1 MKTRRRILPQLTS
14 FIAVLALLAFAAPDP
29 AAAKGPAGKQ
39 GGAAGASAS
48 TAAATT
54 AEAAAPASTAVSTP
68 VAPAATEKVAKSKSD
83 ADRKT
88 GTAATAASTAVP
100 ASSAATAA
108 TAAGASGSDSTAGGR
123 PTDLE
128 GPLKD
133 KMSEAG
139 DLFGDLYVLYRY
151 QGGETRNV
159 PAVDE
164 NGEPVMAATVWLDAD
179 GNPVLDENGVPY
191 QVLRQIWTTAT
202 AVGGE
207 PVLTEVFATY
217 TVTDEETGEYVVNP
231 LTGDIY
237 YAAPYPSQC
246 LQPVADYGRWGD
258 IFAKTGLADNRLPLL
273 MTYDATWERTEC
285 EVPHEIFIAAGET
298 WNGNTYAVNVYYD
311 DLIQEVEFGRLNLGR
326 APEAV
331 LDDSFD
337 EAIRAINNAR
347 DIKID
352 ASGRL
357 VLTTDIYDEFLADEN
372 GDPLLLETVEKA
384 IDSPKENL
392 ALYLKL
398 MQDGHLITPADDRLP
413 VEHSLN
419 GGIPDWKKAE
429 LEDGP
434 SKILRPTIDI
444 EHLRSFG
451 LGHLVDA
458 DNIQTYYT
466 SPDAQGNLVVSAEPC
481 TGCEEWTGIT
491 TRSDADF
498 CAAEDFAF
506 AATFF
511 ASAADKTG
519 TITTDKIVYMNS
531 ILGINQVVGYSA
543 YDTDGNPLPDAI
555 DYSKNPVYFD
565 YGLHMNTYH
574 RLATFRNRGQAV
586 TPAGDGHPAIYDGQV
601 KVLVETSEDSGMWEE
616 TEVSINRNV
625 FGTARAPEGE
635 EFSGAN
641 VKGFTSMGD
650 DDLRVIEYIHTY
662 QIPGL
667 R

>member
-1 MKTRRRILPQLTS
+1 MKIGRRILHQLS
-14 FIAVLALLAFAAPDP
+14 CSIAALSLLALATPGP
-29 AAAKGPAGKQ
+29 AAARGPA
-39 GGAAGASAS
+39 GGAAGSGGAAAS
-48 TAAATT
+48 TPP
-54 AEAAAPASTAVSTP
+54 PAQAVNT
-68 VAPAATEKVAKSKSD
+68 APAAGATTE
-83 ADRKT
+83 T
-88 GTAATAASTAVP
+88 TTAAPTTTTAPTT
-100 ASSAATAA
+100 ATAP
-108 TAAGASGSDSTAGGR
+108 TTTAGATSDDGGSASGGMPDTV
-123 PTDLE
+123 E
-128 GPLKD
+128 GPLRD
-133 KMSEAG
+133 KMSDAG
-139 DLFGDLYVLYRY
+139 DLYGDLYVLYRY
-151 QGGETRNV
+151 QGGETKNV

-164 NGEPVMAATVWLDAD
+164 NGDPVMAETDWIDAD

-191 QVLRQIWTTAT
+191 KVLRQVWTTAT

-207 PVLTEVFATY
+207 PVLTEAFATY
-217 TVTDEETGEYVVNP
+217 TVTDEETGAYIPNP

-258 IFAKTGLADNRLPLL
+258 ISVKTGLDHNRLPLL

-285 EVPHEIFIAAGET
+285 EVLHEIFIAAGET
-298 WNGNTYAVNVYYD
+298 WNGNTYAVDVYYD
-311 DLIQEVEFGRLNLGR
+311 DLIQEVDFGRLNLGR
-326 APEAV
+326 APDAV

-337 EAIRAINNAR
+337 EAIRAINKAR
-347 DIKID
+347 EIKLD

-372 GDPLLLETVEKA
+372 GDPLLIETVEKA

-398 MQDGHLITPADDRLP
+398 MKDGHLITPADDRLP

-434 SKILRPTIDI
+434 SQVLRPTIDI
-444 EHLRSFG
+444 EHMRRFG

-458 DNIQTYYT
+458 ANIQTYYT
-466 SPDAQGNLVVSAEPC
+466 FTDAQGNVVVSLEPC
-481 TGCEEWTGIT
+481 TGCEQWTGIT
-491 TRSDADF
+491 TRSEADF
-498 CAAEDFAF
+498 CADEDFPF

-511 ASAADKTG
+511 ASAADKSG

-543 YDTDGNPLPDAI
+543 YDADGNPLPDAI

-565 YGLHMNTYH
+565 YGQHMNAYH
-574 RLATFRNRGQAV
+574 RLQTFRNRGQVV
-586 TPAGDGHPAIYDGQV
+586 TPAGGGHPATYDGQV
-601 KVLVETSEDSGMWEE
+601 RVLVETSAGSGVWEE

-625 FGTARAPEGE
+625 FGTTQAPGGE
-635 EFSGAN
+635 EFTGAN
-641 VKGFTSMGD
+641 VKGFTIMGD
-650 DDLRVIEYIHTY
+650 DDLRVIAYIHTY

>member
-1 MKTRRRILPQLTS
+1 MKIRKRILHQMTCS
-14 FIAVLALLAFAAPDP
+14 IAALSLLAIAAPGP
-29 AAAKGPAGKQ
+29 AAAKGPAGGA
-39 GGAAGASAS
+39 GGAASTATTTPATTAATASTAGT

-54 AEAAAPASTAVSTP
+54 APPSATTGAAAAESGS
-68 VAPAATEKVAKSKSD
+68 
-83 ADRKT
+83 
-88 GTAATAASTAVP
+88 
-100 ASSAATAA
+100 
-108 TAAGASGSDSTAGGR
+108 ASGGMPGDI
-123 PTDLE
+123 E

-133 KMSEAG
+133 KMSDAG
-139 DLFGDLYVLYRY
+139 ALFGDLYVLYRY
-151 QGGETRNV
+151 QGGETKNV
-159 PAVDE
+159 PAVDGD
-164 NGEPVMAATVWLDAD
+164 GEPILAETVWLDAD

-191 QVLRQIWTTAT
+191 QVLRQVWTTAT

-207 PVLTEVFATY
+207 PVLTEAFATY
-217 TVTDEETGEYVVNP
+217 TVTDEETGDYVINP

-258 IFAKTGLADNRLPLL
+258 ISAKTGLDNNRLPLL

-298 WNGNTYAVNVYYD
+298 WNGNTYAVTVYYD

-326 APEAV
+326 APDAV

-337 EAIRAINNAR
+337 EAIRAINKAR

-398 MQDGHLITPADDRLP
+398 MKDGHLITPADDRLP
-413 VEHSLN
+413 VEHSIN

-434 SKILRPTIDI
+434 SKVLRPTIDI
-444 EHLRSFG
+444 EHMRSFG
-451 LGHLVDA
+451 LGYLVDA
-458 DNIQTYYT
+458 ANIQTYYT
-466 SPDAQGNLVVSAEPC
+466 STDAQGNLVVSAEPC

-498 CAAEDFAF
+498 CADEDFVF

-543 YDTDGNPLPDAI
+543 YDADGNPLPDAI
-555 DYSKNPVYFD
+555 DYSRNPVYFD
-565 YGLHMNTYH
+565 YGQHMNTYH
-574 RLATFRNRGQAV
+574 RLETFRNRGQAV
-586 TPAGDGHPAIYDGQV
+586 TPAGGGHPATYDGQV
-601 KVLVETSEDSGMWEE
+601 MVLVETSTGSGVWEE

-625 FGTARAPEGE
+625 FGTSHAPAGE

-641 VKGFTSMGD
+641 VKGFTTMGD
-650 DDLRVIEYIHTY
+650 DDLRVIAYIHTY